1 MNATAQHL
9 KTWGVKYFGVCWRGS
24 DEPQRG
30 EIAIIL
36 VLSEM
41 ELMQEQSCCIW
52 KWCGLIRIAPRSL

>member
-1 MNATAQHL
+1 MNATVQHL
-9 KTWGVKYFGVCWRGS
+9 KTWGVKYFGVWWRGC
-24 DEPQRG
+24 DEQQRG

-52 KWCGLIRIAPRSL
+52 KPCGLIPIAPCSL